1 MTKSVE
7 SQPTSQRDTHGP
19 ASRLALLL
27 FKISLIFFLL
37 AGLCIVVGQA
47 AALIGG
53 DATLARTIKTVLA
66 PYAFGGASVAG
77 ILAYLLSYRQD
88 VEALGAEHHEVQH
101 EHD

>member
-1 MTKSVE
+1 MTKSIE
-7 SQPTSQRDTHGP
+7 QQLLSRRDPHGP
-19 ASRLALLL
+19 ASRVALFL
-27 FKISLIFFLL
+27 FKISLIFFLI

-47 AALIGG
+47 GALIGG

-77 ILAYLLSYRQD
+77 ILAYLLSYRKD
-88 VEALGAEHHEVQH
+88 IDALGAEHHEVQH

>member
-1 MTKSVE
+1 MTKSIDNPNATE
-7 SQPTSQRDTHGP
+7 RDTHGP
-19 ASRLALLL
+19 ASRLALFL
-27 FKISLIFFLL
+27 FKISLIFFLI

-47 AALIGG
+47 GALIGG

>member
-1 MTKSVE
+1 MTKSIE
-7 SQPTSQRDTHGP
+7 QQPLSRRDTHGP
-19 ASRLALLL
+19 ASRVALFL
-27 FKISLIFFLL
+27 FKISLIFFLI

-47 AALIGG
+47 GALIGG

-77 ILAYLLSYRQD
+77 ILAYLLSYRKD
-88 VEALGAEHHEVQH
+88 IDALGAEHHEVQH

>member
-1 MTKSVE
+1 MTKSVDN
-7 SQPTSQRDTHGP
+7 QTATGRDTHGP

-37 AGLCIVVGQA
+37 AGLCIVLGQA
-47 AALIGG
+47 GALIAA
-53 DATLARTIKTVLA
+53 DATLARTIKSVLA

-88 VEALGAEHHEVQH
+88 VEALGAEHHE
-101 EHD
+101 HD

>member
-1 MTKSVE
+1 MTKSIDN
-7 SQPTSQRDTHGP
+7 PLATQRDTHGP
-19 ASRLALLL
+19 AARLALFL
-27 FKISLIFFLL
+27 FKISLVFFLI

-47 AALIGG
+47 GALIGG